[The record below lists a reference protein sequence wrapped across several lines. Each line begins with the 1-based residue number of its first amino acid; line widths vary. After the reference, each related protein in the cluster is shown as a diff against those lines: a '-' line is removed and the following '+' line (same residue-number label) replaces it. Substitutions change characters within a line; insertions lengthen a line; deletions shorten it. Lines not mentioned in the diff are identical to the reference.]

1 MKKRA
6 DFAKYSIK
14 TEIDM
19 SDVNMKDNRSRYNE
33 EIEKAEKKIS
43 DGEKTL
49 KELKD
54 PDTYV
59 LGRSKKQAYSRARKT

>member
-1 MKKRA
+1 
-6 DFAKYSIK
+6 
-14 TEIDM
+14 
-19 SDVNMKDNRSRYNE
+19 MKDNRNRYNE

-59 LGRSKKQAYSRARKT
+59 LGRSKKQAYSRA